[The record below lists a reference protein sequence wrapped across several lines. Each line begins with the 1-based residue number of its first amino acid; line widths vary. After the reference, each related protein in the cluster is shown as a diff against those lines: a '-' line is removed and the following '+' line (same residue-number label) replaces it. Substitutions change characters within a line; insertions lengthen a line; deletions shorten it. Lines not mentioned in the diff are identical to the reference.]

1 MAGTRPKLA
10 GSRQQINWKL
20 VDIYKVQRLHPGSR
34 KTGTGKTP
42 HPGPLPGERGLLL
55 IKIMQTQGNI
65 ENEHELLH
73 WQSRVERVKEYV
85 LANLA
90 TDLHIGIV
98 AEKLGI
104 NKNTLRHLFK
114 HQEGE
119 SYHDYVERMR
129 MDKALQLLNK
139 GKWVKEVMTATGYH
153 NRGTFNNAFKKRY
166 QYPAIY
172 FKK

>member
-1 MAGTRPKLA
+1 
-10 GSRQQINWKL
+10 
-20 VDIYKVQRLHPGSR
+20 
-34 KTGTGKTP
+34 
-42 HPGPLPGERGLLL
+42 
-55 IKIMQTQGNI
+55 MQTQDNI
-65 ENEHELLH
+65 ENEDELLH

-90 TDLHIGIV
+90 ADLHIGIV

-114 HQEGE
+114 NQEGE
-119 SYHDYVERMR
+119 SYRDYVERMR
-129 MDKALQLLNK
+129 MDKALQLLNT

-153 NRGTFNNAFKKRY
+153 NKGTFNNAFKKRY
-166 QYPAIY
+166 KYPAIY